1 MYTITNTVF
10 SYETWATNDPKRERW
25 ITIHNAKDP
34 ESIRPS
40 ALISLRLDILGPV
53 IIFGEMG
60 HRGIN
65 TEKCV
70 IRTFLGCLILFTRIS
85 WLSDNMI
92 IPPVTVGYAQEAFG
106 SFKNRR
112 HKMAG

>member
-1 MYTITNTVF
+1 MTKIPNHPSFCVNIITVGY
-10 SYETWATNDPKRERW
+10 SGAGSQAKR
-25 ITIHNAKDP
+25 KV
-34 ESIRPS
+34 
-40 ALISLRLDILGPV
+40 PV